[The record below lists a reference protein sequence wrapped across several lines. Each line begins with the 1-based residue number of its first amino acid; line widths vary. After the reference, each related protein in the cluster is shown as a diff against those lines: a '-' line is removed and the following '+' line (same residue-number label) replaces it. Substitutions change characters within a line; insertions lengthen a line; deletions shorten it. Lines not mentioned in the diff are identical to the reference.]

1 MLIGLTATVVAT
13 CFCLS
18 PAPLPEQVPVAP
30 DAIATTIRDAVAAD
44 AVPEHCLTSAR
55 AWSHL
60 SRTCPRMPALEDPF
74 IRVGARPLILSRVR

>member
-1 MLIGLTATVVAT
+1 MLRGLTATVVAT

-18 PAPLPEQVPVAP
+18 PAPLSEQVPVAP
-30 DAIATTIRDAVAAD
+30 DAIATIRDAVTAD
-44 AVPEHCLTSAR
+44 AIPEHCLTAAR

>member
-1 MLIGLTATVVAT
+1 MTKNEFIQQLRKELSGL
-13 CFCLS
+13 
-18 PAPLPEQVPVAP
+18 PQVEI
-30 DAIATTIRDAVAAD
+30 DDIIRDQEELIRDAVAAD